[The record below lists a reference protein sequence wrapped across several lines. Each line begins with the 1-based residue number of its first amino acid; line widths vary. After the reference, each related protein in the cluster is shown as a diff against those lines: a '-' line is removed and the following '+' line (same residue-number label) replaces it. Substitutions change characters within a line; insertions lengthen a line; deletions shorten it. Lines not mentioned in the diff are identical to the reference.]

1 MSSNNNEK
9 PQISFIP
16 ESENLNTDVHA
27 SGQCFPSSFL
37 VVGTEVSAKYRGAF
51 CEATVDYVDLRFRL
65 HVQLKSTKVVHK
77 LGGFHRVSSHLK
89 WGYVYSKMDIPQ
101 NFSASPRNPA
111 GCLQEV
117 RRRHLYH
124 LKRII
129 HSEHVN
135 HTEVDR
141 IHLYVKQEVSGSI
154 TIRSVPDLS
163 PGIHDDKQTNA
174 VMMNKCPG
182 DGVIFQPINTCDK
195 QEKKVGKTVE
205 DNDTEDDRCSVQ
217 TMSTDPRNGLL
228 YDLTMSSE
236 KSHLQLSSK
245 ENDDL
250 EYIDNPLDLPIH
262 HTDMVEEIRAL
273 SGTDDHPVSEIAYD
287 RVVDETIV
295 NETYVEPVSEQQE
308 EEIKISEVEQTNLV
322 KSRKRIRLSS
332 NTSNSTDT
340 SSKRGN
346 KRAYLTPHR
355 STAAS

>member
-124 LKRII
+124 LKRLF
-129 HSEHVN
+129 
-135 HTEVDR
+135 T
-141 IHLYVKQEVSGSI
+141 
-154 TIRSVPDLS
+154 DLS

-273 SGTDDHPVSEIAYD
+273 SGTDDHP
-287 RVVDETIV
+287 
-295 NETYVEPVSEQQE
+295 
-308 EEIKISEVEQTNLV
+308 
-322 KSRKRIRLSS
+322 LSS